1 MKYKNFNKEI
11 KIEKRMLISEF
22 SKEVKASEVKIWQ
35 IYTDVE
41 NWKEWIDGV
50 EYSTID
56 GNFEDG
62 ALVTIKNINKPKSSS
77 PLKDVVVNKSFVLQV
92 KMPLSRADF
101 IHEIIKDNDV
111 TKVRFAVEITG
122 VLAFFFRAIFKKSV
136 TKSLPI
142 VAQKVAELSEK

>member
-1 MKYKNFNKEI
+1 
-11 KIEKRMLISEF
+11 MLISTF
-22 SKEVKASEVKIWQ
+22 SKEVKASEAKIWQ

-41 NWKEWIDGV
+41 NWKKWIDGV

-56 GNFEDG
+56 GNFENG

-77 PLKDVVVNKSFVLQV
+77 PLKNVVVNKSFVLQV

-101 IHEIIKDNDV
+101 IHEIVNENNV
-111 TKVRFAVEITG
+111 VKVRFAVEITG
-122 VLAFFFRAIFKKSV
+122 ILAFFFRVIFKKSV

-142 VAQKVAELSEK
+142 VAQKVAKLAEK

>member
-1 MKYKNFNKEI
+1 
-11 KIEKRMLISEF
+11 MLISEF
-22 SKEVKASEVKIWQ
+22 SKEVKASEARIWQ

-56 GNFEDG
+56 GNFENG
-62 ALVTIKNINKPKSSS
+62 ALVTIKNLNKPKSSS
-77 PLKDVVVNKSFVLQV
+77 SLKDVVVNKSFILQV

-101 IHEIIKDNDV
+101 IHEIVKDDDV
-111 TKVRFAVEITG
+111 IKVRFAVKITG
-122 VLAFFFRAIFKKSV
+122 TLAFFFKVIFKKSV

-142 VAQKVAELSEK
+142 VAKKVAELAEK